1 MLLHSVN
8 AQEIVGFSP
17 EAWMKNESG
26 LLSGRVNFSVKTERG
41 NGNEGYIDFDTDVTY
56 RRKIDRFRMTGELEN
71 DSKVDEITGETRN
84 TKDKWLLNGSYNYF
98 LNKKT
103 YLGASMSF
111 EHNPLADLN
120 TRTTAGPLVGYQF
133 FESRPPNLKAEVGMM
148 FVKED
153 YRNNG
158 NTSHVYDCLAHRF

>member
-98 LNKKT
+98 LNKKRIWEPQC
-103 YLGASMSF
+103 L
-111 EHNPLADLN
+111 LN
-120 TRTTAGPLVGYQF
+120 IILLPILIPERLQVHWLDTNFLSQDHLTSRQKLV
-133 FESRPPNLKAEVGMM
+133 
-148 FVKED
+148 
-153 YRNNG
+153 
-158 NTSHVYDCLAHRF
+158 